1 MGILYTNVERLLGAC
16 DTWNLSISLTK
27 SFWGCLKV
35 DHLGHRVS
43 MDGLEAQPKNLE
55 SLINI
60 PFPSTLRAMQS
71 VLGSLKYYRRFIED
85 FAVYAAVL
93 YELKESGIFEIGR
106 SQLAAGDECSNEGR
120 WTEAKVAFTMLKAKI
135 ATAPMLKHFDPD
147 RPPVIVVYASKWAV
161 SAALIQ
167 EYDGV
172 YHPVTFTNRTL
183 KPNELNY
190 GTVEKE
196 VLALLRVLNVC
207 YATLA
212 SREITVLTRHSTGAK
227 KGEEEI
233 LGMLAASI
241 TPRGEVEEM
250 LIAISPRKDCR
261 LKISTPPPTVE
272 ADEELLVAS
281 SNGSARIKKKGG
293 SYSAVIWRLPEWT
306 IVAAESRYALDI
318 TVNEAEYHGL
328 LL

>member
-1 MGILYTNVERLLGAC
+1 
-16 DTWNLSISLTK
+16 
-27 SFWGCLKV
+27 
-35 DHLGHRVS
+35 
-43 MDGLEAQPKNLE
+43 
-55 SLINI
+55 
-60 PFPSTLRAMQS
+60 MQS
-71 VLGSLKYYRRFIED
+71 FLGSLNYYRRFIED

-93 YELKESGIFEIGR
+93 YELRESDFFEIGR

-147 RPPVIVVYASKWAV
+147 RSPVIVVYASKWAV

-172 YHPVTFTNRTL
+172 YHPVTFTSRTL

-196 VLALLRVLNVC
+196 VLALLRVLDVC
-207 YATLA
+207 YTTLA
-212 SREITVLTRHSTGAK
+212 SRGDHCTDPTFYVSLVDAVSRAQRERLGRWAALLSNWTMEVK
-227 KGEEEI
+227 KCERGEEEI

-261 LKISTPPPTVE
+261 LKISMPPPTVE
-272 ADEELLVAS
+272 TDEELLVAS
-281 SNGSARIKKKGG
+281 FDGSARIKKKGG
-293 SYSAVIWRLPEWT
+293 SFSAVIWKLPEWT
-306 IVAAESRYALDI
+306 IVAAESRYVHDL
-318 TVNEAEYHGL
+318 TVN
-328 LL
+328 

>member
-1 MGILYTNVERLLGAC
+1 MTERSKLISAFVTPFGLFEWLRMPFGLKNAPQIYQRLVDNALYRYLKIGQRSASDGPIDVFKDGEPETDRRPSILGRRSYIDDILIPATSWGSLYTKVERLLEAC
-16 DTWNLSISLTK
+16 DKWNLSISLTK
-27 SFWGCLKV
+27 SFWGCRKV
-35 DHLGHRVS
+35 DYLGPRVS

-55 SLINI
+55 SLVNI

-71 VLGSLKYYRRFIED
+71 FLGSLNYYRRFIED

-93 YELKESGIFEIGR
+93 YELRESDFFEIGR

-147 RPPVIVVYASKWAV
+147 RSPVIVVYASKWAV

-172 YHPVTFTNRTL
+172 YHPVTFTSRTL

-196 VLALLRVLNVC
+196 VLALLRVLDVC
-207 YATLA
+207 YTTL
-212 SREITVLTRHSTGAK
+212 
-227 KGEEEI
+227 
-233 LGMLAASI
+233 
-241 TPRGEVEEM
+241 PRGRS
-250 LIAISPRKDCR
+250 L
-261 LKISTPPPTVE
+261 
-272 ADEELLVAS
+272 
-281 SNGSARIKKKGG
+281 
-293 SYSAVIWRLPEWT
+293 Y
-306 IVAAESRYALDI
+306 
-318 TVNEAEYHGL
+318 
-328 LL
+328 